1 VPTPTRRARRAAPPF
16 TAAARRRRS
25 RAVPIK
31 AADIAARIAALD
43 DLAAEFVER

>member
-1 VPTPTRRARRAAPPF
+1 
-16 TAAARRRRS
+16 
-25 RAVPIK
+25 VPIK